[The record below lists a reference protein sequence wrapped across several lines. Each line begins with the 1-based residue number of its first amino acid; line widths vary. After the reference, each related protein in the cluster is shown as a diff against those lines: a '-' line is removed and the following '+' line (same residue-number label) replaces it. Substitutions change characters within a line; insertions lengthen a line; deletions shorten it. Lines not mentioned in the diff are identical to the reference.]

1 MKDKVWHEELI
12 YKLQQNDIL
21 GELLNIQID
30 FLNNHWTFSF
40 LIYVNNLPES
50 LFTNAKLFADHMQ
63 LFSIIQDITVRIK
76 ELNNDLKNISKLA

>member
-1 MKDKVWHEELI
+1 MKDKIWHEELI

-50 LFTNAKLFADHMQ
+50 LFTNAKLFADDMQ
-63 LFSIIQDITVRIK
+63 LFSIIQDITVSIK
-76 ELNNDLKNISKLA
+76 ELNNDLKNIRKLA

>member
-12 YKLQQNDIL
+12 YKLQQNDL
-21 GELLNIQID
+21 LVELLNIQID

-50 LFTNAKLFADHMQ
+50 LFTNAKLFADDMQ

>member
-1 MKDKVWHEELI
+1 MKDKIWHEELI

-50 LFTNAKLFADHMQ
+50 LFTNAKLFADDMQ
-63 LFSIIQDITVRIK
+63 LFSIIQDITGFR
-76 ELNNDLKNISKLA
+76 

>member
-1 MKDKVWHEELI
+1 MKDKIWHEELI

-50 LFTNAKLFADHMQ
+50 LFTNAKLFTDDMQ
-63 LFSIIQDITVRIK
+63 LFSIIQDITVSIK

>member
-1 MKDKVWHEELI
+1 MKDKIWHEELI

-50 LFTNAKLFADHMQ
+50 LFTNAKLFADDMQ
-63 LFSIIQDITVRIK
+63 LFSIIQDITVSIK